1 MQNKFRFWL
10 FLNEGSVGSFMSIL
24 KKGINKTGESLE
36 SYSFLAPAYLIFI
49 IFIFIPVLRS
59 FYLSF
64 FDYSLLS
71 FNNPEFAKFANY
83 LELINDDVFWVALKN
98 TVVYSLGTVPVKVAI
113 GLFIALMLDSN
124 KLIGKTF
131 FKTTYFIPVVTSMV
145 ASSIIWTM
153 VFNSSEFG
161 LANRLIS
168 ILGVTP
174 KGWLADSNY
183 AMFSV
188 ITMSIWK
195 SVGQC
200 MIIYIAGLQ
209 GIPLEVYEAADID
222 GATSWKKFLHVT
234 LPLLKP
240 TTFFLL
246 TTQIIGAFQVFTQ
259 TYIMTGGGPGYSTIT
274 LLNLLYTKGFQE
286 FDMGYTSTLAVGL
299 FVTLLLMTIILRK
312 LFQSDE
318 VTY

>member
-1 MQNKFRFWL
+1 
-10 FLNEGSVGSFMSIL
+10 MSIL

>member
-1 MQNKFRFWL
+1 M
-10 FLNEGSVGSFMSIL
+10 GSFMSIL